1 MEQSA
6 EMIRK
11 PDLRASWAAWAPAVG
26 LIVLL
31 AVAYFQP
38 LKWMIMR
45 WPLEPYSGG
54 GMLIPPLS
62 AYIIWLKKDH
72 LRSLPIDGSNWG
84 LLVLALAAAL
94 YFLGS
99 WTGINYPYAL
109 SFLVMVWGMVLL
121 LLGRAFARELAF
133 PIAFLV
139 FMLPLSSALDPFI
152 FSMRLLAT
160 RMAAWLP
167 IALGLPTTVN
177 GTEILVRDYRLMVD
191 MPCSGIRSVVA
202 LMAGGALFAYF
213 AQVSTWR
220 KAIIFLSSLPLAVLI
235 NTLRIDIT
243 LLMGKTF
250 GPQAASGLYHEWAGV
265 VVFVFGLI
273 GLFYIT
279 RWVTPCSPTDG

>member
-1 MEQSA
+1 MEQP
-6 EMIRK
+6 IDITRK
-11 PDLRASWAAWAPAVG
+11 PDRRATCAAWAPAVG

-31 AVAYFQP
+31 AIAYLQP
-38 LKWMIMR
+38 LKWMVMR

-54 GMLIPPLS
+54 GVLIPPLS
-62 AYIIWLKKDH
+62 AYIIWLKKDR
-72 LRSLPIDGSNWG
+72 LRELPVQGSNWG
-84 LLVLALAAAL
+84 LLVLALAAAF

-109 SFLVMVWGMVLL
+109 SFLVMIWGMVLL
-121 LLGRAFARELAF
+121 LLGKVFARELAF

-167 IALGLPTTVN
+167 MALGLPTTVS

-202 LMAGGALFAYF
+202 LLAGGALFAYF
-213 AQVSTWR
+213 AQVSVWR
-220 KAIIFLSSLPLAVLI
+220 KLIIFLSSLPLAVFI
-235 NTLRIDIT
+235 NILRIDIT

-265 VVFVFGLI
+265 VVFVCGLI